1 MPYSA
6 EISRSNP
13 TAFVFL
19 LDQSSSMLE
28 PFGGQPE
35 KRKADGVAD
44 ALNRL
49 LQNLVL
55 KCAKNKFLWVLS
67 LSETRFPPR
76 RRKRGALGNARCECV
91 GMAFV
96 RLEHESTI
104 FRRFGGNE
112 ASDGHSSA
120 VT

>member
-6 EISRSNP
+6 EISRTNP
-13 TAFVFL
+13 TAILFL

-28 PFGGQPE
+28 PFGGQPD

-55 KCAKNKFLWVLS
+55 KS
-67 LSETRFPPR
+67 PR
-76 RRKRGALGNARCECV
+76 PTASATS
-91 GMAFV
+91 
-96 RLEHESTI
+96 ST
-104 FRRFGGNE
+104 
-112 ASDGHSSA
+112 SA
-120 VT
+120 

>member
-6 EISRSNP
+6 EISRTNP

-35 KRKADGVAD
+35 KRKPDGVAD

-49 LQNLVL
+49 LQNIVL
-55 KCAKNKFLWVLS
+55 KCAKADGLRDFFHVGMVS
-67 LSETRFPPR
+67 YGGRVQSAFG
-76 RRKRGALGNARCECV
+76 GALAGEGLVPVSRIANQP
-91 GMAFV
+91 
-96 RLEHESTI
+96 L
-104 FRRFGGNE
+104 
-112 ASDGHSSA
+112 
-120 VT
+120 